1 MFRVANIL
9 ALSFAALIG
18 IAVAGSALP
27 AAAGQF
33 PGSGGRAFHGKV
45 SVKHSHRSGRFS
57 RKGYR
62 HHVRRHV
69 GPRRYATGG
78 KWRHTRAFGHSAAA
92 SGVML
97 GDRARYGARRYGHV
111 RGEGHHRVWS
121 GRSGPKIIH
130 VRDHL
135 RDGKWRD
142 RKSHGYNRVTVIVG
156 GQAVEQDVAAT
167 GGSMARIEGG
177 ACASDTYCTVR
188 LGPYANSPKIITLN
202 TSGRTIAGETID

>member
-9 ALSFAALIG
+9 ALSFAALVG

-45 SVKHSHRSGRFS
+45 SVKHSYRSGRYS

-78 KWRHTRAFGHSAAA
+78 NWRHYRAFGHSAAS
-92 SGVML
+92 SGVRL
-97 GDRARYGARRYGHV
+97 GDRAHYGARRYDHT
-111 RGEGHHRVWS
+111 RGELHHRVWS
-121 GRSGPKIIH
+121 GRSGPKIIRL
-130 VRDHL
+130 RDHA
-135 RDGKWRD
+135 RGGDWRD
-142 RKSHGYNRVTVIVG
+142 RNSHGYNRVTVIVG
-156 GQAVEQDVAAT
+156 GQAVEQDDGAT
-167 GGSMARIEGG
+167 GGSTARIEGG
-177 ACASDTYCTVR
+177 ACASDAYCTVR

-202 TSGRTIAGETID
+202 TSGRTITEETID